1 MGEGGTRDY
10 ACTPHE
16 SCILHTDET
25 AFEPLHL
32 PFPFFNFFSFQRLN
46 NWREEGNSSSRKVIE
61 NLIVAFRRSILFF
74 SFFFVSPPSAVS
86 TVPFRTNEIES
97 VWSDAHEMLRIQL
110 HRRILHLFFFFV
122 TEATLVTE
130 FFYMTFCGL
139 TFRCEIARS
148 LRGALRANNAIWKK
162 RKISFLSLIFILLL
176 YKLFR
181 RWYFDETCRYNN
193 YARST
198 IGIIGDD
205 NKL

>member
-74 SFFFVSPPSAVS
+74 FFFFLSLSPPSAVS

-110 HRRILHLFFFFV
+110 HRRILHLFFFFSWPKQLSWPNSFIWHFAV
-122 TEATLVTE
+122 WLFV
-130 FFYMTFCGL
+130 
-139 TFRCEIARS
+139 ARS
-148 LRGALRANNAIWKK
+148 R
-162 RKISFLSLIFILLL
+162 
-176 YKLFR
+176 
-181 RWYFDETCRYNN
+181 DRYAVH
-193 YARST
+193 YARITRFGKKGRFRFSRSFSFCYYINYFVDGIST
-198 IGIIGDD
+198 KHADVIIMRDRQSA
-205 NKL
+205 

>member
-74 SFFFVSPPSAVS
+74 SFFLSLSPPSAVS

-110 HRRILHLFFFFV
+110 HRRILHLFFFFRDRSNSRDRI
-122 TEATLVTE
+122 LLYDILR
-130 FFYMTFCGL
+130 FDF
-139 TFRCEIARS
+139 S
-148 LRGALRANNAIWKK
+148 LRDREIVT
-162 RKISFLSLIFILLL
+162 RCIT
-176 YKLFR
+176 R
-181 RWYFDETCRYNN
+181 E
-193 YARST
+193 
-198 IGIIGDD
+198 
-205 NKL
+205 

>member
-74 SFFFVSPPSAVS
+74 SFFFCLSLLPRLFQPFL
-86 TVPFRTNEIES
+86 FRTNEIES

-181 RWYFDETCRYNN
+181 RWYFDE
-193 YARST
+193 SMP
-198 IGIIGDD
+198 I
-205 NKL
+205 

>member
-74 SFFFVSPPSAVS
+74 SFFFFCLSLLPRLFQ
-86 TVPFRTNEIES
+86 PFLFEQTRLNLCEVMRMKCFEFNYIGEFY
-97 VWSDAHEMLRIQL
+97 IC
-110 HRRILHLFFFFV
+110 FFFFRDRSNSRDRI
-122 TEATLVTE
+122 LLYDILR
-130 FFYMTFCGL
+130 FDF
-139 TFRCEIARS
+139 S
-148 LRGALRANNAIWKK
+148 LRDREIVT
-162 RKISFLSLIFILLL
+162 RCIT
-176 YKLFR
+176 R
-181 RWYFDETCRYNN
+181 E
-193 YARST
+193 
-198 IGIIGDD
+198 
-205 NKL
+205 

>member
-74 SFFFVSPPSAVS
+74 SFFFCLSLLPRLFQ
-86 TVPFRTNEIES
+86 PFLFEQTRLNLCEVMRMKCFEFNYIGEFY
-97 VWSDAHEMLRIQL
+97 IC
-110 HRRILHLFFFFV
+110 FFFFRDRSNSRDRI
-122 TEATLVTE
+122 LLYDILR
-130 FFYMTFCGL
+130 FDF
-139 TFRCEIARS
+139 S
-148 LRGALRANNAIWKK
+148 LRDREIVT
-162 RKISFLSLIFILLL
+162 RCIT
-176 YKLFR
+176 R
-181 RWYFDETCRYNN
+181 E
-193 YARST
+193 
-198 IGIIGDD
+198 
-205 NKL
+205 